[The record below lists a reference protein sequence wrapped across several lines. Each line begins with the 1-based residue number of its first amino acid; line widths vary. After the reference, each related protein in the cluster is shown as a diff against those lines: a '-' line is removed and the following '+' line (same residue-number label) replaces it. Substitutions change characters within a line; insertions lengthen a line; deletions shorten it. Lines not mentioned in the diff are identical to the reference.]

1 MRFTHVDKPISLG
14 PMQLKNRVV
23 RPAHATNLGRGV
35 ISDELLNSEE
45 RADEYLLMGLRLAEG
60 IDPVRYRALSG
71 RSLDPRRIEILRDE
85 GAITVDPDGRVRVTM
100 QGFPVLDAVVAA
112 LDAGESIIFFPEG
125 TRGSGMALGAFKSG
139 LFHLARMRPTVP
151 LVPVRLENLSRM
163 LPKGE
168 FLPIPLLGSVTFGAS
183 LLLAE
188 GETKDAFLTRARAAL
203 EALAE

>member
-1 MRFTHVDKPISLG
+1 MDVF
-14 PMQLKNRVV
+14 N
-23 RPAHATNLGRGV
+23 A
-35 ISDELLNSEE
+35 LLVE
-45 RADEYLLMGLRLAEG
+45 RASAPKKPPTEVS
-60 IDPVRYRALSG
+60 PSRAL
-71 RSLDPRRIEILRDE
+71 LRGSHADLN
-85 GAITVDPDGRVRVTM
+85 AMI
-100 QGFPVLDAVVAA
+100 AA

-168 FLPIPLLGSVTFGAS
+168 FLPIPLLGSVTFGPS